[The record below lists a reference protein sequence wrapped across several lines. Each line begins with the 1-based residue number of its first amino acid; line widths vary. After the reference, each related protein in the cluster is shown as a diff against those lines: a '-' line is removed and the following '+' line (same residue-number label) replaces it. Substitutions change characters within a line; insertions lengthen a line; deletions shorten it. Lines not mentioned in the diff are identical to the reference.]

1 MNERNNS
8 ANEHASGP
16 DNGGMNLGVDFPIR
30 LISGIVM
37 AAVAAGVIVAGPIP
51 FYCLVVAVAVALSW
65 EWSRLVRGTSF
76 DAVTGIHMAA
86 AGLAAVLAALGWPG
100 LGVML
105 IIIGAILAFVLSIGG
120 PSIYSAAG
128 VFYAGLPSI
137 ALIWTR
143 SDPHFGLL
151 AIGFLVVVVVA
162 TDVSAFVA
170 GRLIGGAK
178 LWPAVSPN
186 KTWSGLAGA
195 MIGSAIAAGIFGYV
209 VPETSMLRLAIIGA
223 LLAVVA
229 QAGDLF
235 ESSLKRH
242 FNVKDTSNLIPGHG
256 GVMDRVDGLVA
267 AALAVGLAAL
277 LVNIYSPAH
286 ALLIGP

>member
-1 MNERNNS
+1 MSEGDHT
-8 ANEHASGP
+8 AGGP
-16 DNGGMNLGVDFPIR
+16 ATEGGGRGPGLGADFPVR
-30 LISGIVM
+30 LISGVVM
-37 AAVAAGVIVAGPIP
+37 ALVGAGVIAAGPVP
-51 FYCLVVAVAVALSW
+51 FYCLVVLAAVAISW
-65 EWSRLVRGTSF
+65 EWGRLVRGANI
-76 DAVTGIHMAA
+76 DPVGGIHMVS
-86 AGLAAVLAALGWPG
+86 AGLGAVLAAFGWPG

-105 IIIGAILAFVLSIGG
+105 VMIGAILAFLLSIGG
-120 PSIYSAAG
+120 PSIYSALG
-128 VFYAGLPSI
+128 VLYAGLSCI
-137 ALIWTR
+137 ALIWIR
-143 SDPHFGLL
+143 SDPDLGLL
-151 AIGFLVVVVVA
+151 AIGFLVLVVVA

-170 GRLIGGAK
+170 GRLIGGPK

-195 MIGSAIAAGIFGYV
+195 VAGAAIAATIFGLL
-209 VPETSMLRLAIIGA
+209 VPMVFAPRLALVGG

-242 FNVKDTSNLIPGHG
+242 FHVKDTSNLIPGHG